1 MPTSPTSRA
10 AIAARGIASPV
21 QRGPARARRFG
32 LARHRRPALLHFM
45 ALAGTLAAAKVI
57 LSTIG
62 VALFL
67 AKEGPGQLPLFYVL
81 LAAGAIL
88 LSAASSGVID
98 RVPRLGLGQTAFL
111 GTLLGAAALRV
122 PIALDLP
129 GVYYLLLASAHIYEI
144 VLDIVFWVVVAGFL
158 DSIELKRGTPLI
170 YMALA
175 AGGIA
180 GGVLASLL
188 SPLVPAADLLFAL
201 PILGLIAAAQF
212 GLARRRLQ
220 ELDDAGPAEPDRPGP
235 VAHLR
240 LLPRLILRYPLIL
253 LIALNAAML
262 TILYGLC
269 EYLVFTVYAARFPDE
284 RVLTQFLAIVF
295 AGIQALEFALL
306 YVVSRPLLER
316 AGPVARNLVFPIS
329 SLVCLIGLVI
339 GPHVPAAIATH
350 VNAEA
355 VSNAIFQPVNNT
367 NYLALPLRFHG
378 RIRTLA
384 DGVFYPTGLALAGL
398 MLLSLQNRLPAA
410 EVSFVAITF
419 ALLFIVLNVGAGVL
433 FLPALV
439 RNLRADITDFADPA
453 SGFDPALTGVA
464 EQIGSLLRSD
474 DPETRSLGLD
484 LAGRVDP
491 APFLEELRRLA
502 PAADRPTRRAIAGSL
517 ARAPSARLPR
527 LLDELL
533 DAADPSSQLI
543 ALQVKLVRSEHI
555 GQAQAERL
563 AGSPSR
569 SVAALVAL
577 AAGRSGALAEIPA
590 WCRDAET
597 AGDVL
602 DACAEVRRADLT
614 ELLIGVIE
622 AAPLEQQREGLAVL
636 RTTVAPEHAAAAAL
650 ARRMAQHADPRLRAE
665 AVGVLGVLAGSPAVL
680 DALADALGDRSRRV
694 RQRAADALAAH
705 GDAATEVAVARLG
718 AVDPGTVEAAIQA
731 LGRIGS
737 RRATQALSVLPE
749 PMGQAVARNLGWLR
763 LLPRGPEREPWRALE
778 LAIDDHNQRIVA
790 LVLNVLAALGAG
802 RAVAHLRHSLAAAD
816 QRTRA
821 NALEALLALP
831 QRRLLQPIL
840 PLLEASY
847 AVDVPVAEPAAGS
860 AAELAAIPA
869 AASRADDRWI
879 RIAAACTASALR
891 IALAARHPNRP
902 PTPDRPR
909 SSAAGP
915 TDITP
920 TELDMERIL
929 LLKRV
934 PLFRYLPL
942 DTLLAVSRALE
953 RRHYIDGQ
961 PVLEAGAPLD
971 HVWFVET
978 GAVDLTLA
986 GGALEHLIAPA
997 HFGELILADDHVR
1010 APQVVAVGDCTVLRL
1025 HRIVFHDLSRDHP
1038 DMLMELC
1045 KLLARRL
1052 RRAEDRA
1059 RS

>member
-1 MPTSPTSRA
+1 M
-10 AIAARGIASPV
+10 
-21 QRGPARARRFG
+21 G
-32 LARHRRPALLHFM
+32 LAV
-45 ALAGTLAAAKVI
+45 TLAAAKVI
-57 LSTIG
+57 LNTIG

-67 AKEGPGQLPLFYVL
+67 AKEGAAQLPLFYIL
-81 LAAGAIL
+81 LAAAAIL
-88 LSAASSGVID
+88 LSVASGGMID
-98 RVPRLGLGQTAFL
+98 RVPRLALGQAVFL
-111 GTLLGAAALRV
+111 GMLLGAPALRI
-122 PIALDLP
+122 PIALGLP

-144 VLDIVFWVVVAGFL
+144 VLDVVLWVVIAGFL
-158 DSIELKRGTPLI
+158 DTIELKRGTPLI

-175 AGGIA
+175 AGGVA
-180 GGVLASLL
+180 GGALASLL
-188 SPLVPAADLLFAL
+188 SPLVPAVDLLFAL

-220 ELDDAGPAEPDRPGP
+220 ELGDAGPAEPDRPGP
-235 VAHLR
+235 VEHLR

-262 TILYGLC
+262 TVLYGLC
-269 EYLVFTVYAARFPDE
+269 EYLVFTVYAERFRDE
-284 RVLTQFLAIVF
+284 RVLTQFLAIMF

-329 SLVCLIGLVI
+329 SLVCLIGLVL
-339 GPHVPAAIATH
+339 GPKLPSAIATH
-350 VNAEA
+350 INAEA

-384 DGVFYPTGLALAGL
+384 DGVFYPSGLALAGF
-398 MLLSLQNRLPAA
+398 MLLSLQDRLPAA
-410 EVSFVAITF
+410 QINFVAITF

-439 RNLRADITDFADPA
+439 RNLGADIADFAAPAPGLDPPLA
-453 SGFDPALTGVA
+453 AFA
-464 EQIGSLLRSD
+464 EQIGRLLRSG
-474 DPETRSLGLD
+474 DPETRSLGLG
-484 LAGRVDP
+484 LASRVDP

-502 PAADRPTRRAIAGSL
+502 PAADRPTRRAIAGLL
-517 ARAPSARLPR
+517 ARAPSAGLPQ

-533 DAADPSSQLI
+533 DADDLSSQLV
-543 ALQVKLVRSEHI
+543 ALQVKLVRGDHL

-577 AAGRSGALAEIPA
+577 VTGRSEALAEIPA

-597 AGDVL
+597 ADDVL
-602 DACAEVRRADLT
+602 DACAEARRADLA
-614 ELLIGVIE
+614 ELIIGVIE
-622 AAPLEQQREGLAVL
+622 AAPHEQQRAGLAVL
-636 RTTVAPEHAAAAAL
+636 RTTVDAEHAAAAAL
-650 ARRMAQHADPRLRAE
+650 ARRMAQHADPQLRAE

-680 DALADALGDRSRRV
+680 GALAGALGDRSRLV

-705 GDAATEVAVARLG
+705 GKVATEIAITRLG
-718 AVDPGTVEAAIQA
+718 APDPGTVEAAIRA

-737 RRATQALSVLPE
+737 RRATQALSALPE
-749 PMGQAVARNLGWLR
+749 PMCQAVARNLGWLR

-778 LAIDDHNQRIVA
+778 LAIEDHNRRIVSR
-790 LVLNVLAALGAG
+790 VLNVLAALGAG

-840 PLLEASY
+840 PLLEARY
-847 AVDVPVAEPAAGS
+847 AVDVSAAAPAAGS

-869 AASRADDRWI
+869 AASGADDRWI
-879 RIAAACTASALR
+879 RLAAACTASALR
-891 IALAARHPNRP
+891 LAPAASPPSRP
-902 PTPDRPR
+902 PTPHRAGSRP
-909 SSAAGP
+909 AGP
-915 TDITP
+915 PGITP

-942 DTLLAVSRALE
+942 DTLFAVSRALE
-953 RRHYIDGQ
+953 RRHYLDGETI
-961 PVLEAGAPLD
+961 LEAQAPFD
-971 HVWFVET
+971 HLCVVET
-978 GAVDLTLA
+978 GAVDLTSA
-986 GGALEHLIAPA
+986 GGALEHLVAAA
-997 HFGELILADDHVR
+997 HFGELVLADEHVR

-1025 HRIVFHDLSRDHP
+1025 RRIVFHDLSRDYP
-1038 DMLMELC
+1038 ELLMELC
-1045 KLLARRL
+1045 NLLARRL
-1052 RRAEDRA
+1052 RRAEERA